1 MRKLIETFVRYPFY
15 ANLFILVIV
24 VSGIYGFLQLNKS
37 FFPEVETRNIYVTV
51 SYPGASPKEMEE
63 GITLRIEQ
71 AIRGLAGIKE
81 ITSTS
86 RENFCQVSIETTGE
100 FDIDEVLQEVK
111 NAVDGISSL
120 PVDAERPIVFKRRS
134 STPAIRLGL
143 YGSADLMRLKTLAQ
157 RIEDDFLQSG
167 LMSQISIGGYPSV
180 EIAVEVNEEMLLRYG
195 LTHADISEAIARN
208 NRDISG
214 GELRSD
220 EQYLIIRAR
229 SRTVDPD
236 EIAEYVVTADANGQL
251 IRIRDLGNVYLQF
264 SETPSGAWLNGKRAL
279 FLTIDKL
286 ITEDLEAISNYVN
299 EYVEEFNRSHDDA
312 ELIVTFDFLDLL
324 NSRLHLLYKNGGM
337 GLVLVIIIL
346 AFFLSFRLSMWVA
359 WGIPSSFLAMFV
371 VAGMYGVTINMI
383 SLFGMILVV
392 GILVDDGIVI
402 AENIYSHFER
412 GKSPKQA
419 AVDGTLEV
427 LPAVLTSVTTTIL
440 AFLPLMLIQGNL
452 ERMREMAFVVVASLA
467 FSLVEA
473 SLVLPAHIGTPHI
486 LQRRK
491 EALNFGNRFRDRLE
505 SIIVWMRNRLYG
517 RLLRFIL
524 RHRHISLAVPVALIL
539 ITAGLFGGGFIAS
552 TFFPN
557 IPPDS
562 FNVNVAFTPGE
573 GERQTYEYL
582 LKFEQAV
589 WEVNEALKEEYND
602 TSNFVNYTYLV
613 MGSAFDGEESGP
625 HAGHIAVN
633 LRNLEG
639 SEVSAFDIAT
649 RVREHIGKVPAADK
663 FSVAGRN
670 RWGEPIS
677 ISLMGDNL
685 EELDQARNFLLDK
698 LEDIP
703 EITDVIDNEAPGAQE
718 VRIKLKPKAYFLGL
732 DMFAIMSQIR
742 NAFFGAQAQRL
753 QQGKDEVRVWV
764 RYPPDDRRQLGQLEN
779 MKIKTAQ
786 GEYPLS
792 ELVTYTLERGPVAI
806 RHFNG
811 KREMRIDADLV
822 DPYEPVPPILEKISN
837 EIMPVMQA
845 QYPGVSYYYQGQQKY
860 AAESQNEI
868 MKYFIPAFGLI
879 IVLIMFHF
887 RSFGQGWIIISMV
900 PLGWLGAVWG
910 HAVHGIPLSILSV
923 WGMVALS
930 GVIVNDAVVFLQKYN
945 LLLEEGYTVK
955 DAVFEAGLSRFR
967 PIVLT
972 TLTTTL
978 GLFPIIFETSRQA
991 QFLIPMAMAL
1001 AYGILFGT
1009 AFILLFFPSIIL
1021 ALNDLRVILKWLFS
1035 GRRPSPEEV
1044 EVVNIHKQQS
1054 IES

>member
-1 MRKLIETFVRYPFY
+1 MRKLLETFVRYPFY

-24 VSGIYGFLQLNKS
+24 VAGTSGFLQLKKS

-63 GITLRIEQ
+63 GITVRIEQ
-71 AIRGLAGIKE
+71 AIRGLVGIKE
-81 ITSTS
+81 INSTS

-100 FDIDEVLQEVK
+100 YDIDEVLQEVK
-111 NAVDGISSL
+111 NAVDGISSM
-120 PVDAERPIVFKRRS
+120 PVDAERPIVYKRRS
-134 STPAIRLGL
+134 TTPAIRLGL
-143 YGSADLMRLKTLAQ
+143 YGSADLLRLKTLAQ

-167 LMSQISIGGYPSV
+167 MMSQISIGGYPSI
-180 EIAVEVNEEMLLRYG
+180 EIAVEVKEDVLLRYG

-220 EQYLIIRAR
+220 DQYLIIRAR

-236 EIAEYVVTADANGQL
+236 EIGEYVVSADANGQL
-251 IRIRDLGNVYLQF
+251 IRIRDLGNVFLQF

-279 FLTIDKL
+279 FLTVDKL

-299 EYVEEFNRSHDDA
+299 EYTEAFNQKHDDA

-337 GLVLVIIIL
+337 GLFLVIIIL

-402 AENIYSHFER
+402 AENIFSHFEK
-412 GKSPKQA
+412 GKSPKKA
-419 AVDGTLEV
+419 AVDGTMEV
-427 LPAVLTSVTTTIL
+427 LPAVLTSVITTIL
-440 AFLPLMLIQGNL
+440 AFLPLMFIQGNM
-452 ERMREMAFVVVASLA
+452 ERMQEMAFVVVASLA

-473 SLVLPAHIGTPHI
+473 ALVLPAHIGSPHI
-486 LQRRK
+486 LQRKK
-491 EALNFGNRFRDRLE
+491 EAVNFGNRFRDRLE
-505 SIIVWMRNRLYG
+505 KYIFWMRNRFYG
-517 RLLRFIL
+517 RLLSIAL
-524 RHRHISLAVPVALIL
+524 KHKYIALAVPVALIL
-539 ITAGLFGGGFIAS
+539 ITTGLFGGGFIAS

-573 GERQTYEYL
+573 GEKQTYEYL
-582 LKFEQAV
+582 LQFEKAV
-589 WEVNEALKEEYND
+589 WEVNDSLKEEYND
-602 TSNFVNYTYLV
+602 SANFVNFTYLV
-613 MGSAFDGEESGP
+613 MGSAFDGDETGT

-639 SEVSAFDIAT
+639 SEISAFDVAS
-649 RVREHIGKVPAADK
+649 RVRDYIGKVPEADK

-670 RWGEPIS
+670 RWGEPVS
-677 ISLMGDNL
+677 VSLMSDNL
-685 EELDQARNFLLDK
+685 EELDHARNFLLDE
-698 LEDIP
+698 LNDIP
-703 EITDVIDNEAPGAQE
+703 ELTDIVDNEAPGAQE
-718 VRIKLKPKAYFLGL
+718 VRIRLKPKAYYLGL
-732 DMFAIMSQIR
+732 DMYSIMDQVR

-753 QQGKDEVRVWV
+753 QQGKDEIRVWV
-764 RYPPDDRRQLGQLEN
+764 RYPPGDRRQIGQLEN
-779 MKIKTAQ
+779 MKIKTAS
-786 GEYPLS
+786 GEFPLT
-792 ELVTYTLERGPVAI
+792 ELVTYNLERGPVAI
-806 RHFNG
+806 QHFNG

-837 EIMPVMQA
+837 EIMPQLQA
-845 QYPGVSYYYQGQQKY
+845 RFPGVSYYYQGQQKY
-860 AAESQNEI
+860 ATESQNEI
-868 MKYFIPAFGLI
+868 TKYFIPAFALI
-879 IVLIMFHF
+879 MIVIMFHF
-887 RSFGQGWIIISMV
+887 RSFGQGLIVLIMV
-900 PLGWLGAVWG
+900 PLGWIGAIWG
-910 HAVHGIPLSILSV
+910 HALHGIPVSILSV

-945 LLLEEGYTVK
+945 LLIGEGYRVRE
-955 DAVFEAGLSRFR
+955 AVYEAGLARFR

-1009 AFILLFFPSIIL
+1009 AFILMFFPVIIL
-1021 ALNDLRVILKWLFS
+1021 TLNDVRVAWKWLLS
-1035 GRRPSPEEV
+1035 GRRPSSEEV
-1044 EVVNIHKQQS
+1044 EKVNVFKQHS
-1054 IES
+1054 IE